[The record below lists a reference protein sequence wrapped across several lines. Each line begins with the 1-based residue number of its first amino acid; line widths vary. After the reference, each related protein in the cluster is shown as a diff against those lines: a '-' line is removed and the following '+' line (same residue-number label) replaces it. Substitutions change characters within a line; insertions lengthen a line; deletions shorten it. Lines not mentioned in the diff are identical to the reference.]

1 MSTEEMKIE
10 EDCGQHLSCYKKG
23 KRFYDVPG
31 SQYYD
36 FNFIDNVV
44 EGLISSLN
52 FNYKKVT
59 FLKFGNGFRKK
70 NVS

>member
-1 MSTEEMKIE
+1 MMS
-10 EDCGQHLSCYKKG
+10 
-23 KRFYDVPG
+23 PG
-31 SQYYD
+31 SQYTD

-59 FLKFGNGFRKK
+59 FLKFGKWVQEK